1 MHRTCIWWHKQNI
14 VNLMQVEWLGSG
26 EMQDSGDFW
35 AQPAKIRPFTTST
48 GFPRNCLVANLLP
61 FIWTSQ
67 YPIFFSSAGW
77 LLLHY
82 NDNRPRTWALISK
95 PVFQC
100 SKIMKC
106 NNEAKASPVCHS
118 LYRYKAYN
126 GQITY
131 TPRTKWYLALD
142 ESHRMRSAHFTIH
155 LGKNPPPQNGCQ
167 LKSVFF
173 F

>member
-1 MHRTCIWWHKQNI
+1 
-14 VNLMQVEWLGSG
+14 
-26 EMQDSGDFW
+26 
-35 AQPAKIRPFTTST
+35 
-48 GFPRNCLVANLLP
+48 
-61 FIWTSQ
+61 
-67 YPIFFSSAGW
+67 
-77 LLLHY
+77 
-82 NDNRPRTWALISK
+82 LISK

-131 TPRTKWYLALD
+131 TPRTKWYPALD

>member
-1 MHRTCIWWHKQNI
+1 MFVICIGHVFGGTSRTLSISCK
-14 VNLMQVEWLGSG
+14 LSDLGVVRCR
-26 EMQDSGDFW
+26 
-35 AQPAKIRPFTTST
+35 IRETFELNQLKSAPSQ
-48 GFPRNCLVANLLP
+48 LLP
-61 FIWTSQ
+61 VFPGIVWLQTCCHSFGPANILYFFQVPADFFFIVMTT
-67 YPIFFSSAGW
+67 G
-77 LLLHY
+77 
-82 NDNRPRTWALISK
+82 